1 MKQYKKTILLL
12 ILLLICL
19 SLTSCGKSK
28 EVTKADELIMNIG
41 EVSLESLDKILEAEN
56 AVNNLS
62 VKQRQSLEHLKV
74 LRKARN
80 TYDKLKEE
88 DTKEKIKEIESMI
101 SSINDVT
108 LDSEKLI
115 EQIQL
120 LCDSLDTNEIKRI
133 SNIKDLKNAEKELQ
147 KIKDEEAKK
156 DAIEK
161 ARSII
166 RVKKVWLSEFDSVG
180 GIDVLIN
187 YTNNSEKVIKYA
199 TFGVQFYNS
208 VGDVV
213 TCEIKKDRINYCED
227 IGPYAKGE
235 GLNNTNWRW
244 GKFYNWNIAYVKLVS
259 LEIEYMDGSKVNL
272 TGEELEYVQY

>member
-1 MKQYKKTILLL
+1 
-12 ILLLICL
+12 
-19 SLTSCGKSK
+19 
-28 EVTKADELIMNIG
+28 
-41 EVSLESLDKILEAEN
+41 
-56 AVNNLS
+56 
-62 VKQRQSLEHLKV
+62 
-74 LRKARN
+74 
-80 TYDKLKEE
+80 
-88 DTKEKIKEIESMI
+88 MI
-101 SSINDVT
+101 SNINYVT

-115 EQIQL
+115 EEIQL
-120 LCDSLDTNEIKRI
+120 LCDSLDSDDLKRI
-133 SNIKDLKNAEKELQ
+133 SNINDFKNAKKELQ

-156 DAIEK
+156 NALEK

-208 VGDVV
+208 VGDIV
-213 TCEIKKDRINYCED
+213 TCEIRKDRINYCED
-227 IGPYAKGE
+227 VGPYAQGE

-259 LEIEYMDGSKVNL
+259 LEIEYTDGSKINL
-272 TGEELEYVQY
+272 IGEELEYVQY